1 MALITEV
8 RFAHERGAL
17 ADTLT
22 ALPGLE
28 VTVSRDAR
36 TDPGQSVYLIQFED
50 HSFDAVQGVLAED
63 RTVNE
68 VRKMPG
74 FEERHLLGIEFSPG
88 AKLLNPEVTRRDG
101 FVLEAHSAGA
111 RPADGGPRGWHER
124 WLLPD
129 GEALHDVWK
138 HARDEGFEFE
148 VLELRQHG
156 RSGPYF
162 RGSSALT
169 EQQREALLAAY
180 EHGYFTEPRET
191 SLEELAEVLGISPT
205 AVGGRLRRG
214 MKSLI
219 GMTLVVDQGEQKPP
233 R

>member
-8 RFAHERGAL
+8 RFGHERGAL
-17 ADTLT
+17 ADTLA

-50 HSFDAVQGVLAED
+50 HSFEEVQAVLAED
-63 RTVNE
+63 RTVSE
-68 VRKMPG
+68 VRQMPG
-74 FEERHLLGIEFSPG
+74 FEERHLLGIEFATG
-88 AKLLNPEVTRRDG
+88 TKLLNPEVTRRDG
-101 FVLEAHSAGA
+101 FVLEARSASW
-111 RPADGGPRGWHER
+111 RPDGEGPRGWHER

-138 HARDEGFEFE
+138 HARDEGFDFE

-169 EQQREALLAAY
+169 EQQREALTAAY

-214 MKSLI
+214 MKSLV
-219 GMTLVVDQGEQKPP
+219 GMTLVVDEPEPTPP
-233 R
+233 Q